1 MIDLIEAPDVQNA
14 FRALAD
20 PTRRGILLFLSEQ
33 DMTIGEVCEH
43 FDMTRAAVKKHLNIL
58 EEGALISVHT
68 NGRERINHLE
78 PHSLK
83 SVAQWLNYF
92 NGFWNERLGKLQ
104 EAVEFEVTN
113 EKSNNKPK
121 DK

>member
-1 MIDLIEAPDVQNA
+1 MIGLTETPDVQNT

-58 EEGALISVHT
+58 EEGALISVQT
-68 NGRERINHLE
+68 NGRKRINHLE
-78 PHSLK
+78 PLGLK
-83 SVAQWLNYF
+83 SAAEWFNYF
-92 NGFWNERLGKLQ
+92 NQFWDERLNKLQ
-104 EAVEFEVTN
+104 QVVEINEAN
-113 EKSNNKPK
+113 SKSK
-121 DK
+121 DN

>member
-1 MIDLIEAPDVQNA
+1 MIGINETADIQNS

-58 EEGALISVHT
+58 EEGALISVHKS
-68 NGRERINHLE
+68 GRSRINRLE
-78 PHSLK
+78 LQSLK
-83 SVAQWLNYF
+83 SVAEWFNYF
-92 NGFWNERLGKLQ
+92 DRFWDERLGKLQ
-104 EAVEFEVTN
+104 EAVEMREV
-113 EKSNNKPK
+113 NNKSE